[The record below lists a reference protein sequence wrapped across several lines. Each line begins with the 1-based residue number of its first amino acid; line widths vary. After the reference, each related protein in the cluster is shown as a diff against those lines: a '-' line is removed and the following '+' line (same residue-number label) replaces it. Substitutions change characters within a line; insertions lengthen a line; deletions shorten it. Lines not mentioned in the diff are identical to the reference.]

1 MKMLLLRNEKT
12 LVDIMIVMVENTM
25 ELSHKIREIINDVTQ
40 SKYTGDIDLKV
51 ESLGKDNLYTLK
63 LSITSKE
70 VPVVFGF
77 QGSEDVF
84 LKYIAQEIYR
94 KKLHLIQRTTTSL
107 INNDATSQ
115 SSKNKKANELNIPI
129 ITERDFLTM
138 IGE

>member
-1 MKMLLLRNEKT
+1 MSLPRNEKT

-70 VPVVFGF
+70 VPVVLGF

-84 LKYIAQEIYR
+84 LKYVAQEIYR

-107 INNDATSQ
+107 INNDETPQ
-115 SSKNKKANELNIPI
+115 LYPILEL
-129 ITERDFLTM
+129 
-138 IGE
+138 